1 MYSNIDVSVIVPCF
15 NAERYLSVCLESLKA
30 QRSPE
35 IEMIFID
42 DGSTDATGAILD
54 AFARTEPRARVLHIH
69 NAGVSAARNRGISQ
83 ARGRYIAFV
92 DADDALEDKGLAIL
106 YQGAMRTGAQITSA
120 NHVLFDMAK
129 NQRVPVEIEPVVQQ
143 PSEIVKEIIHMHRIY
158 NNIWNKLYDR
168 ELFADGLRLD
178 ESVRIGEDALL
189 NMELYM
195 RARRVV
201 HLPES
206 TYVYRVHSQ
215 SAMANIRE
223 YGQAHQPMLRSMSGI
238 LLSEGVKELYFRDFL
253 QSCVWVDE
261 KEQGIRAC
269 MRVFN
274 EKIRPLVLAG
284 VDGTRIPQKDAAVYR
299 MVVAGRFPQFYMMQ
313 RVKEKLTGR
322 KWGIRR

>member
-54 AFARTEPRARVLHIH
+54 AFARTEPRAQVLHIH

-195 RARRVV
+195 RARKVV

-215 SAMANIRE
+215 SAMASIRE
-223 YGQAHQPMLRSMSGI
+223 YGQEHQPMLRSMNA
-238 LLSEGVKELYFRDFL
+238 LLLRKGAKELYFRDYL
-253 QSCVWVDE
+253 QSCVWIDE
-261 KEQGIRAC
+261 KAQGIRAC
-269 MRVFN
+269 MKVFN
-274 EKIRPLVLAG
+274 ERIRPLVIEG
-284 VDGTRIPQKDAAVYR
+284 IDEKRIPKKDMRLYR
-299 MVVAGRFPQFYMMQ
+299 TVKCGGFPLFYELM
-313 RVKEKLTGR
+313 RVREKVTGR
-322 KWGIRR
+322 RWGVRR